1 MKVVIP
7 DKSKDKI
14 AEALTELYLLR
25 KGIESGFLEENNKI
39 IKKIDKIR
47 NILQD

>member
-1 MKVVIP
+1 MKVVVP
-7 DKSKDKI
+7 DKTKDKI

-25 KGIESGFLEENNKI
+25 KGIESGFLEDSKKI